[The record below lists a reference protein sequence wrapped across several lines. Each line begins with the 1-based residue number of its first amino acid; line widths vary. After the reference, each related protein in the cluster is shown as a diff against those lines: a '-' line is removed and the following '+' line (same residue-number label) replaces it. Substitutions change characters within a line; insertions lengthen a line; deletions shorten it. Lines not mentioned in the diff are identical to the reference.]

1 VLLLPTESVTIGEVR
16 KLLTWIVVTVGLAAL
31 VRKLRGR
38 REPEQPLPAADVD
51 PADELRRTLAETR
64 EDEMPVPG
72 VPPGPEP
79 AIDEPEDEEAGDDL
93 SIEERRAA
101 VHEEGRAAMEEMRVP
116 SDEPDR

>member
-1 VLLLPTESVTIGEVR
+1 MR

-31 VRKLRGR
+31 ARKLQGR
-38 REPEQPLPAADVD
+38 REPEESLPVADVD

-72 VPPGPEP
+72 FPPGPEP
-79 AIDEPEDEEAGDDL
+79 AIDEPLEEEDADGID
-93 SIEERRAA
+93 ERRAA
-101 VHEEGRAAMEEMRVP
+101 VHEQGRAAIEEMHVS